1 MDQNV
6 IAEKVE
12 DKIEAE
18 LKVTEVPNC
27 SKNELETPAQE
38 ALEPVIIVEDNE
50 NDGNT
55 NF

>member
-1 MDQNV
+1 MDPNV
-6 IAEKVE
+6 IAEKIE
-12 DKIEAE
+12 DEIEAE
-18 LKVTEVPNC
+18 VTEVCNDG

-38 ALEPVIIVEDNE
+38 ALEPVIIVEDTE

>member
-1 MDQNV
+1 MDPNV
-6 IAEKVE
+6 NAEKSE
-12 DKIEAE
+12 DEIEA
-18 LKVTEVPNC
+18 KVTEVSNDG

-38 ALEPVIIVEDNE
+38 ALEPVIIVEDTE